1 MKAVNNPFNFCTN
14 RSCGFSNILVS
25 VTCPMTTKSI
35 LQPCKIDIQYIL
47 ASFPTF
53 IADKA
58 LIIHCNVSQMNNVS
72 ENFLQVVYNLHLI

>member
-1 MKAVNNPFNFCTN
+1 MI
-14 RSCGFSNILVS
+14 RSTSALIGVAGFSNILVS

-53 IADKA
+53 IVDTA
-58 LIIHCNVSQMNNVS
+58 LIIHCNISQMNNVS
-72 ENFLQVVYNLHLI
+72 ENFLLVVYNPHLI